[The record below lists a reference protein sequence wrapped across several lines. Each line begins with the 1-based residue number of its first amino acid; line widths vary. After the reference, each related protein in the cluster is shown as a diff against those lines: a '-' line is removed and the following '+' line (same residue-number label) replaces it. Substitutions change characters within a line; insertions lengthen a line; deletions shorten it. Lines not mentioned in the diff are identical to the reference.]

1 VPSNNRAI
9 SRVDKTHRSRVVFA
23 RCFERITLKSRTEFA
38 LVSTGCKTL
47 DSHMTGLLL
56 STVPAMKSDPGAPLS
71 VLLVDENPNG
81 LAARKLILEEQGFA
95 ITTCATAEA
104 AWEIFQRSRFDVVVT
119 DYRFSGMNGGELIR
133 MIRGADSPA
142 RVILLSAFIGAIGLN
157 EDNTGAD
164 EVILKSSKEVPE
176 LLRAVRKLGAQSP
189 RRRPPAGAKS
199 GRSRLILRKSA
210 GGGH

>member
-1 VPSNNRAI
+1 
-9 SRVDKTHRSRVVFA
+9 
-23 RCFERITLKSRTEFA
+23 
-38 LVSTGCKTL
+38 
-47 DSHMTGLLL
+47 MTGLLL
-56 STVPAMKSDPGAPLS
+56 STVPAMKSDPCAALS

-81 LAARKLILEEQGFA
+81 LAARQLILEEQGFGV
-95 ITTCATAEA
+95 TTCAKAEE

-133 MIRGADSPA
+133 LIRGADSPA
-142 RVILLSAFIGAIGLN
+142 RVILLSAFLGVLGLN

-176 LLRAVRKLGAQSP
+176 LLRAVRKLGQSP
-189 RRRPPAGAKS
+189 RRRPAKGAKS
-199 GRSRLILRKSA
+199 GRSRLIMRKSA